1 MTGQEIIAILEMIL
15 NEAHTA
21 VLATADQDCRPHIRW
36 MTPALLRGR
45 SGAIYAVTSPG
56 FEKVHQLDARP
67 QVEWMFQT
75 PILDTVVTVRGRIN
89 VVDNPS
95 LLSEVLESLGPFMRS
110 FWKLKGEE
118 RDLVVL
124 ETIIEEAV
132 YYKPMKGLKE
142 VVTQWRKGNERK

>member
-1 MTGQEIIAILEMIL
+1 MIL

-21 VLATADQDCRPHIRW
+21 VLATTDENGRPRMRW
-36 MTPALLRGR
+36 MTPAMIRGR
-45 SGAIYAVTSPG
+45 SGAVFAVTSPG
-56 FEKVHQLDARP
+56 FTKVHQLAEHPD
-67 QVEWMFQT
+67 VEWLFQT
-75 PILDTVVTVRGRIN
+75 PILDTIVTVRGKIN

-95 LLSEVLESLGPFMRS
+95 LLAEVLEALGPYMRS

-132 YYKPMKGLKE
+132 YYKPVKGLKE
-142 VVTQWRKGNERK
+142 VVLDW